1 MAAGNLHE
9 VCDVG
14 NKGDYGQHDRLDS
27 TLVTEIWEGRLGQ
40 NLQEMLGAVRAP
52 GFSFMLLGRSF
63 KTIEFLLIYR
73 GQQTPHTRK
82 GCFSSPSMCQSSIP
96 WFHLKCAL
104 SQKYFIRMCTLRYS
118 FPELVQFVTY
128 RIYWFNFLVSKG
140 IVSYCM

>member
-1 MAAGNLHE
+1 MAAGQLHE

-14 NKGDYGQHDRLDS
+14 NKEDYGQHVDWIPLLSLKFGQEDLVRLCKKC
-27 TLVTEIWEGRLGQ
+27 W
-40 NLQEMLGAVRAP
+40 LQLE
-52 GFSFMLLGRSF
+52 LLGSGSCCLVGPIRLL
-63 KTIEFLLIYR
+63 KHLLIYR

-104 SQKYFIRMCTLRYS
+104 SQKYFILMCTLRYS
-118 FPELVQFVTY
+118 FPELVHFVTY
-128 RIYWFNFLVSKG
+128 RIYWFNFLVSEE